1 MYVQI
6 HSTIGLEIKFL
17 QKSIFGYLTPQFIAI
32 TFHKEIQAMIVAYIV
47 DHSSLKRCKKK
58 RYEQG
63 YDTFSLL
70 TNLYQNNRQKLGY
83 FNIMN
88 YFGFI
93 GVN

>member
-1 MYVQI
+1 MDEV
-6 HSTIGLEIKFL
+6 LL
-17 QKSIFGYLTPQFIAI
+17 Q
-32 TFHKEIQAMIVAYIV
+32 
-47 DHSSLKRCKKK
+47 RCKKK